1 MLTFDAAPKARQ
13 DEGMR
18 KPRFKRV
25 KPTSA
30 LQLREGGYQ
39 VLELLHQFKAL
50 RSHHIAMHLP
60 HRHER
65 GLLHSL
71 RNLFDHGLIDKVN
84 ELRRFNALYQH
95 DTYTLSQKG
104 RDALAGRDL
113 PPCFVPSHGALG
125 FRLNHEWD
133 HSMMIIDLI
142 SNLVAG
148 ARERGVRPISA
159 EEIARQSTTTAPFI
173 FPRKS
178 VYTDRK
184 TGRVVPYTVVPDG
197 LIGFQYPSGKSTFF
211 AVEAEHNKPNSR
223 TDDDDPKSS
232 QTSTRKKFMQYRDI
246 DWRRVYGNLGIKN
259 MRVLVVAPTPTQI
272 ENKFVVGRSVV
283 KESHLFLGHWLPIVS
298 GDDVPTLPQIFDAP
312 WLRIGL
318 PPEQINATTLRA
330 G

>member
-1 MLTFDAAPKARQ
+1 MLSFDAHPQTRQ
-13 DEGMR
+13 DDSMR

-25 KPTSA
+25 PPKSA

-71 RNLFDHGLIDKVN
+71 RNLFDHGLINKVD
-84 ELRRFNALYQH
+84 ELRRFNSLYQH

-104 RDALAGRDL
+104 KDALAGRDL
-113 PPCFVPSHGALG
+113 PPCFVPSDSALG

-148 ARERGVRPISA
+148 AQGRGVQPISA
-159 EEIARQSTTTAPFI
+159 EEVAAQATIDTPFI

-178 VYTDRK
+178 TYIDRK
-184 TGRVVPYTVVPDG
+184 SRRPEHYSVVPDG
-197 LIGFQYPSGKSTFF
+197 VIGFRYPNGQRAFF
-211 AVEAEHNKPNSR
+211 AIEAEHNKANSR
-223 TDDDDPKSS
+223 NDDDDPRSR
-232 QTSTRKKFMQYRDI
+232 QTSTRKKFMQYRDV
-246 DWRRVYGNLGIKN
+246 DWRQVYGNLDIGN

-272 ENKFVVGRSVV
+272 ENKFAAGRSVV
-283 KESHLFLGHWLPIVS
+283 KQSHLFLGHWLPIVC

-318 PPEQINATTLRA
+318 LPEQINATTLRT

>member
-1 MLTFDAAPKARQ
+1 
-13 DEGMR
+13 MR

-25 KPTSA
+25 KPKTA
-30 LQLREGGYQ
+30 LQLREGGFQ

-60 HRHER
+60 HRHEK

-71 RNLFDHGLIDKVN
+71 RNLFDHGLIDKVQ

-95 DTYTLSQKG
+95 DTYTLSEKG

-113 PPCFVPSHGALG
+113 PPRFVPVDETLG
-125 FRLNHEWD
+125 FCLNHEWD

-148 ARERGVRPISA
+148 ARSRGVTPVSA
-159 EEIARQSTTTAPFI
+159 EEVAVQSRIAAPFI

-178 VYTDRK
+178 TYVERK
-184 TGRVVPYTVVPDG
+184 TRTIEHYTVVPDG
-197 LIGFQYPSGKSTFF
+197 VIGFKYPNGHRAFF
-211 AVEAEHNKPNSR
+211 AIEAEHNKANSR
-223 TDDDDPKSS
+223 TDDDDPKSR
-232 QTSTRKKFMQYRDI
+232 QNSTRKTLMNYRDV
-246 DWRRVYGNLGIKN
+246 DWRQVYSNLNVKN
-259 MRVLVVAPTPTQI
+259 MRVLVVAPTPTKI
-272 ENKFVVGRSVV
+272 ENKFKVGRTVV
-283 KESHLFLGHWLPIVS
+283 RESHLFLGHWLPIVS
-298 GDDVPTLPQIFDAP
+298 GEDVPVMPQIFDAP

-318 PPEQINATTLRA
+318 PTEQINTTTLRA